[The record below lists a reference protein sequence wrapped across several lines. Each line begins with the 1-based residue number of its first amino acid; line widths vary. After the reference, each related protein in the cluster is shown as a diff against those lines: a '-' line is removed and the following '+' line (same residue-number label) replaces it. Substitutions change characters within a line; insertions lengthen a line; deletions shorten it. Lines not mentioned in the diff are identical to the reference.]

1 MLPSQGEEVELQLVL
16 VCRQWL
22 GFCFPLWYGWGWIT
36 TPRTWLWWQD
46 LSPEQ
51 LDTPLPGRAQPWVLV
66 GPLWAPP
73 QGEGFNV
80 QLDQELPR
88 TLHPP
93 ALPGP
98 VVGVSPPG
106 R

>member
-1 MLPSQGEEVELQLVL
+1 MLLSEGEEVELQLVL
-16 VCRQWL
+16 VCRQRL
-22 GFCFPLWYGWGWIT
+22 GFCFPLWYSWGWIT

-46 LSPEQ
+46 LIPEP

-80 QLDQELPR
+80 QLDRDLPR
-88 TLHPP
+88 TLHP
-93 ALPGP
+93 LPSLDLWSG
-98 VVGVSPPG
+98 
-106 R
+106 